1 MKRANSNRR
10 ALYLFFLNFHCLN
23 CMKYKYY
30 EKGDIQ
36 VGMYKFLSAAC
47 GDMTRW
53 VKLEN
58 CETGKFEV
66 CFDDSYLRH
75 EYQKGFEFMQVGG
88 IYDCKILLFGIALDL
103 SDEDAIEQSRIMCE
117 TTDRELLVC
126 ETVDNNFSV
135 GNFKVLQTISDR
147 NIYYVAINDVGA
159 LNDISRFV
167 FRCSRK
173 DLIQVDDIIHPR
185 YL

>member
-1 MKRANSNRR
+1 MCKAILAIS
-10 ALYLFFLNFHCLN
+10 
-23 CMKYKYY
+23 KYKFY

-58 CETGKFEV
+58 CETGKVEV

-75 EYQKGFEFMQVGG
+75 EYQKGFELMQIGG
-88 IYDCKILLFGIALDL
+88 IYNCKIFLFGIAIDL
-103 SDEDAIEQSRIMCE
+103 SDEDAIKQSRIICE
-117 TTDRELLVC
+117 TTDRELFVC
-126 ETVDNNFSV
+126 ETIDNNFSI
-135 GNFKVLQTISDR
+135 GNRNFLQTISNG
-147 NIYYVAINDVGA
+147 NIYYIAISDAEA